1 MTPTLALALQD
12 FVPVFLT
19 LLALIWITRIIF
31 VMNHQSGLVGI
42 IGSVLVILGGL
53 LKAISKLL
61 WVTSG
66 DLILWM
72 ENSLFV
78 LMAPGFALLAWAL
91 WTGQKVIFRGV
102 ETRYVFQVPI
112 VFVLLVGG
120 GTANLSFNNEGRAWF
135 FVLLS
140 LVVIMSSIMLI
151 LLSRHAWN
159 YNLKS
164 TAYLFWVYL
173 VLTFVLNGMARTPS
187 PTIGVEWT
195 KQLLNTAG
203 AAILT
208 IASWQLW
215 RSIKKL
221 NTAN

>member
-31 VMNHQSGLVGI
+31 SMDQRSGLVGI
-42 IGSVLVILGGL
+42 IGSSLVILGGL

-61 WVTSG
+61 WVISG

-78 LMAPGFALLAWAL
+78 LMAPGFGLLAWAI
-91 WTGQKVIFRGV
+91 WTGQKSSFRGI
-102 ETRYVFQVPI
+102 ETKYVFQVPI

-120 GTANLSFNNEGRAWF
+120 GTAIFGFSSEERAWF
-135 FVLLS
+135 FALLT
-140 LVVIMSSIMLI
+140 LVVIMSSMMLI

-159 YNLKS
+159 RRLKS
-164 TAYLFWVYL
+164 TAYLFLVYL
-173 VLTFVLNGMARTPS
+173 VLTLVLNGMARTPS
-187 PTIGVEWT
+187 PSIGVEWT
-195 KQLLNTAG
+195 KQLLNTA
-203 AAILT
+203 AATILT
-208 IASWQLW
+208 IASWQMW

-221 NTAN
+221 NMES